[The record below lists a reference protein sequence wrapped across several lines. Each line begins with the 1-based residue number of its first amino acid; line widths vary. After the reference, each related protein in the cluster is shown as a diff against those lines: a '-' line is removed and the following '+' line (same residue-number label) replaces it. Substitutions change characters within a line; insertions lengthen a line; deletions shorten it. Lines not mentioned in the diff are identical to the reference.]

1 MYKYII
7 KGGNKLHGETYVSGS
22 KNASLPILAATIISG
37 KTTKL
42 YNVPD
47 IEDVKITLE
56 ILRKLGCKVKKE
68 KNKITINSKDA
79 YKTMIPDDL
88 MRKLRSSVI
97 IVGAILSRF
106 GIANF
111 SYPGG
116 CDIGARPIDLHL
128 QSFGKIGVKIN
139 ENSRYI
145 ECKCDKIESKIIE
158 LDFPSVGATENL
170 ILASVLGEHEIIINN
185 AAKEPEIVDL
195 SIFLNR
201 MGAKVYGAGS
211 NVIKIIGVKNL
222 KNVSYK
228 IMPDRIEAG
237 TLLIAGAI
245 TGGVVKINNVIP
257 EHIGPLLSKL
267 GEAGCKIK
275 TTNNSIFLSVNK
287 RLNAVDIKTMPY
299 PGFPTDLQPQFSTLL
314 TISKGTSIVTENI
327 FENRFKFMQEIQR
340 MGAKATIHGK
350 TMVIKGVKK
359 LHSAEVE
366 STDLRGGASLVLAGL
381 VAKGETTVSK
391 LEYLLRGYENFDKK
405 LNDLGANIIRL
416 KESNQGEI
424 GKKEK
429 GE

>member
-7 KGGNKLHGETYVSGS
+7 NGGYKLHGEAFVSGS

-37 KTTKL
+37 RTTRL

-56 ILRKLGCKVKKE
+56 ILQKIGCKIKKD
-68 KNKITINSKDA
+68 KNKIIINSKDA
-79 YKTMIPDDL
+79 CKTTIPDDL

-106 GIANF
+106 KEAKF

-128 QSFGKIGVKIN
+128 QNFERIGIKIN

-145 ECKCDKIESKIIE
+145 ECKCDKIESKIID
-158 LDFPSVGATENL
+158 LDFPSVGATENI

-185 AAKEPEIVDL
+185 AAKEPEIEDL
-195 SIFLNR
+195 AKFLNK
-201 MGAKVYGAGS
+201 MGAKIYGAGS
-211 NVIKIIGVKNL
+211 NVIKIIGVKSL
-222 KNVSYK
+222 RDVSYK

-245 TGGVVKINNVIP
+245 TNGIIKVNNAIP
-257 EHIGPLLSKL
+257 EHISPLLNKL
-267 GEAGCKIK
+267 CEAGCEIK
-275 TTNNSIFLSVNK
+275 TTKNTISLSANK
-287 RLNAVDIKTMPY
+287 RLNSVDIKTMPY
-299 PGFPTDLQPQFSTLL
+299 PGFPTDLQPQFSTLMTL
-314 TISKGTSIVTENI
+314 SKGISIITENI

-340 MGAKATIHGK
+340 MGAKATVHGK
-350 TMVIKGVKK
+350 TMVIKGVRK
-359 LHSAEVE
+359 LHSADVE

-381 VAKGETTVSK
+381 AAKGTATVGK
-391 LEYLLRGYENFDKK
+391 LEYLLRGYEDFDKK
-405 LNDLGANIIRL
+405 LNELGANIIRS
-416 KESNQGEI
+416 K
-424 GKKEK
+424 
-429 GE
+429 

>member
-1 MYKYII
+1 MYRYII
-7 KGGNKLHGETYVSGS
+7 KGGNKLYGETYVSGS

-37 KTTKL
+37 KTTRL

-56 ILRKLGCKVKKE
+56 ILKSIGCKVKRE
-68 KNKITINSKDA
+68 KNRIIINSKDA
-79 YKTMIPDDL
+79 NKTIIPDEL

-106 GIANF
+106 KQVQF

-128 QSFGKIGVKIN
+128 QNFKRIGIKID

-170 ILASVLGEHEIIINN
+170 ILATVLGEHEVIINN

-195 SIFLNR
+195 ANFLNR
-201 MGAKVYGAGS
+201 MGAKIYGAGN
-211 NVIKIIGVKNL
+211 NVIKVIGVKNL
-222 KNVSYK
+222 KDVSYNV
-228 IMPDRIEAG
+228 MPDRIEAG

-245 TGGVVKINNVIP
+245 TGGIVKINNLIP
-257 EHIGPLLSKL
+257 EHISPLLSKL
-267 GEAGCKIK
+267 GETGCDIK
-275 TTNNSIFLSVNK
+275 TTKNSVFLNADK
-287 RLNAVDIKTMPY
+287 RLKSADIKTMPY

-314 TISKGTSIVTENI
+314 TISRGTSIITENI
-327 FENRFKFMQEIQR
+327 FENRFKFMQEVQR

-350 TMVIKGVKK
+350 TMIIKGVKK
-359 LHSAEVE
+359 LHGANVE

-381 VAKGETTVSK
+381 AAKGTTKVTK

-405 LNDLGANIIRL
+405 LNDLGANIIR
-416 KESNQGEI
+416 EEGE
-424 GKKEK
+424 
-429 GE
+429 